1 MLVIPAIRRL
11 LRRQEDSHE
20 SETYSQSQVYRS
32 KAKVKN
38 ITCCLMTEPS
48 ECEDLF
54 GASVTSPPSSEYHIA
69 ELFDSTP

>member
-48 ECEDLF
+48 ECVSIRLLTPLSETLPLGVKSHSF
-54 GASVTSPPSSEYHIA
+54 LSS
-69 ELFDSTP
+69 